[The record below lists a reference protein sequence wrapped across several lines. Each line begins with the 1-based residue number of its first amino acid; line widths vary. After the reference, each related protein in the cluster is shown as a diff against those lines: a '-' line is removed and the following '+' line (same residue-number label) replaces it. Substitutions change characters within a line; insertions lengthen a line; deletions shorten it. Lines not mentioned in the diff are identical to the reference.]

1 MRNVETAG
9 KSFLRMKDRERKDYI
24 SDTVGVGGINE
35 IKKLSKESM
44 TMFGKNTGSP
54 P

>member
-24 SDTVGVGGINE
+24 SNTAGVGVINE
-35 IKKLSKESM
+35 ITKLSKESM
-44 TMFGKNTGSP
+44 TLFGKNTGNPS
-54 P
+54 